1 MPREPSPSATPAD
14 PNQWSEKSQ
23 GTLSATFIREYR
35 DKHYQCWHCR
45 ADAVFTALDQ
55 KYTYEVKKAP
65 IDQQRILC
73 ETCWGRSIAIIRELA
88 ACSEAWT
95 ESKAERRADAG
106 FLKRWLQRLEEQETY
121 VPYKHDVAKKNLLRK
136 LIAASDA

>member
-1 MPREPSPSATPAD
+1 MPREPSPSAIPAD
-14 PNQWSEKSQ
+14 PSQWSEKSQ
-23 GTLSATFIREYR
+23 GTLSAVFRREYK

-45 ADAVFTALDQ
+45 ADAVFTAADQ

-73 ETCWGRSIAIIRELA
+73 EICWRRSIAIEGELI
-88 ACSEAWT
+88 ACSEVWS
-95 ESKAERRADAG
+95 ESKTERRADPG
-106 FLKRWLQRLEEQETY
+106 FLKRWLELLEEQETY
-121 VPYKHDVAKKNLLRK
+121 VPYKHDLAKKNMLRK